1 MQQTDD
7 RPVILIVDDTPTNI
21 RVLAEA
27 LRADYRVK
35 VATGGKTA
43 LELANKPE
51 TRPDLILLD
60 VMMPEM
66 DGYEVCRRLK
76 QNPVTQNI
84 PVIFVT
90 AKNDVT
96 DEERGLRLGAMD
108 YIAKP
113 FHLAVVKARVQ
124 SHVSLK
130 MKNDMLE
137 SLALIDG
144 LTGIPNRRRFDG
156 TLETEWKRAMRGG
169 TALAIIMADIDFFKA
184 YNDHYGHGAGDECLK
199 AVAQALSG
207 ALGRPSDIL
216 ARYGGEEF
224 VAVMP
229 DTEGHGARQLAERC
243 CANVTALGL
252 PHRFSGA
259 ADHVT
264 ISAGYAALH
273 PATGQ
278 SPMELLEMADKMLY
292 QAKEQGRDRVCG

>member
-7 RPVILIVDDTPTNI
+7 RPVILIVDDAPTNV

-27 LRADYRVK
+27 LHADFRVK

-43 LELANKPE
+43 LELANNPE

-66 DGYEVCRRLK
+66 DGYDVCRQLK
-76 QNPVTQNI
+76 RNPDTQNI

-90 AKNDVT
+90 ARSDAT

-108 YIAKP
+108 YIVKP
-113 FHLAVVKARVQ
+113 FNMAVVRARVQ
-124 SHVSLK
+124 SHISLK
-130 MKNDMLE
+130 MKSDMLE

-144 LTGIPNRRRFDG
+144 LTGIPNRRRFDK
-156 TLETEWKRAMRGG
+156 TLQTEWKRAMRSG

-184 YNDHYGHGAGDECLK
+184 YNDHRGHRAGDQCLK
-199 AVAQALSG
+199 AVADALSR
-207 ALGRPSDIL
+207 ALGRPSDVL

-229 DTEGHGARQLAERC
+229 DTEGRGARQLAERC
-243 CANVTALGL
+243 CANVAALGL
-252 PHRFSGA
+252 PHRYSGA

-264 ISAGYAALH
+264 ISAGYAALQ
-273 PATGQ
+273 PVAGQ
-278 SPMELLEMADKMLY
+278 SSGELLEMADKMLY
-292 QAKEQGRDRVCG
+292 QAKEQGRNRVCG